1 MSAHHHERTRQDVG
15 GDDRSADVIV
25 VGAGPAGSTAA
36 TYLARA
42 GLDVLVLEKSEF
54 PREKVCGD
62 GLTPRA
68 VKQLIDLG
76 VDTREEAGWLHNK
89 GLRVLGG
96 GLSVELPWPEL
107 TSFPPYG
114 LVRPRRDFDQMLAD
128 HARAAGARIEE
139 RVAVSGAVTDER
151 TGRVVGVAAR
161 RGPEREPATYT
172 APLVVAC
179 DGVGARTALSRGI
192 GKRDDRPLGVAVRRY
207 YTSPRSHDDFLETHL
222 ELWDRSGTEDRLLP
236 GYGWV
241 FGMGDG
247 TANVGLGILDQSNA
261 SGSNYRTM
269 LRAWC
274 ESLPEEWGFTEENA
288 VNDIGGAALPMG
300 FNRTPVYADGLL
312 LVGDAGGMVNSF
324 NGEGIAYAMQ
334 SAALA
339 AQAVL
344 QARAR
349 PGGPGAR
356 ARAGGLSG
364 RGPGG
369 AAPATTASATGSP
382 TRCATRSSCST
393 PRATGC
399 PPDAHAVPAQ
409 AAREPARPPATAT
422 SPTGSWS
429 CCCASPRSSRTRHR
443 RAGRQARPIALR
455 RGRTAPHEPTTTPRV
470 RRPSSRARTTALRRV
485 DLRPGDVGLAHRSPG
500 GADHG
505 PSRFRGQGPARPAT
519 THSRRRCRR
528 ISGCRARER
537 RG

>member
-76 VDTREEAGWLHNK
+76 IDTREEAGWLHNK

-114 LVRPRRDFDQMLAD
+114 LVRPAPDFDQMLAD

-139 RVAVSGAVTDER
+139 RIAVSGAVTDER
-151 TGRVVGVAAR
+151 TGRVVGVAGAPGPGAR
-161 RGPEREPATYT
+161 AVTTYT

-192 GKRDDRPLGVAVRRY
+192 GKRDDRAAGRRGPPLLHQPPQPRRLPRDPPGALGPLRRTRTGCCPATAGCSGWATGRSTSGSASW
-207 YTSPRSHDDFLETHL
+207 TSPT
-222 ELWDRSGTEDRLLP
+222 P
-236 GYGWV
+236 P
-241 FGMGDG
+241 
-247 TANVGLGILDQSNA
+247 A
-261 SGSNYRTM
+261 SNYRSM

-312 LVGDAGGMVNSF
+312 LVGDAGGMVNSVQRR
-324 NGEGIAYAMQ
+324 GHR
-334 SAALA
+334 LRH
-339 AQAVL
+339 AVG
-344 QARAR
+344 RAR
-349 PGGPGAR
+349 RAGRPPGPGPPRRGRRGNAR
-356 ARAGGLSG
+356 WRAIRPPSG
-364 RGPGG
+364 QSS
-369 AAPATTASATGSP
+369 PATTAWATGSP
-382 TRCATRSSCST
+382 TRCATPRLVQYTARHGLPGRRSCGSCSSCSRT
-393 PRATGC
+393 CTTA
-399 PPDAHAVPAQ
+399 
-409 AAREPARPPATAT
+409 ATAT
-422 SPTGSWS
+422 LSDRLLELLLRLTPQLSDAPAVGRP
-429 CCCASPRSSRTRHR
+429 ARRTRSATGR
-443 RAGRQARPIALR
+443 DRAA
-455 RGRTAPHEPTTTPRV
+455 
-470 RRPSSRARTTALRRV
+470 
-485 DLRPGDVGLAHRSPG
+485 
-500 GADHG
+500 
-505 PSRFRGQGPARPAT
+505 
-519 THSRRRCRR
+519 
-528 ISGCRARER
+528 
-537 RG
+537 